1 MLVPEMPTALQT
13 LDLDATMQKITK
25 LIKLDNLLLRR
36 EPASKLRGSIPLL
49 LYIRKYM

>member
-13 LDLDATMQKITK
+13 LDLDATMQKITE
-25 LIKLDNLLLRR
+25 LIKLDNLRICR
-36 EPASKLRGSIPLL
+36 EPASKLGASITLL